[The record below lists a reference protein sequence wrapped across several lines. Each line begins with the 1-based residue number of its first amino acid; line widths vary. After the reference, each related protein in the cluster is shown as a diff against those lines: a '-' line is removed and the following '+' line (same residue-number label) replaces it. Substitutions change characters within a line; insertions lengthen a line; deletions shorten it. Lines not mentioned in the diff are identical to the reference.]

1 MINMKKK
8 TILLT
13 TLLMVF
19 SASSDAY
26 EIHPDGFKNI
36 PAKSGVQYSG
46 ALMQWSVWEASDQ
59 KDVFKLPFSHIAA
72 ATTDSGDPSLTDK
85 DFKSLDISNS
95 ASGLLKSHYQN
106 RPFDIPETQVQAEA
120 VYTSK
125 IQMGFPKTGAVESYN
140 LDKLVRDLINSD
152 RPHKYSQ
159 VSPKWVHNFLPN
171 FYAAKEQISDSAKYF
186 LVSINAGSYNCPVLD
201 FALKRDDGAL
211 VDLKNDPYIFTI
223 VKISEVKDLS
233 SIPSLEK
240 GAKKAFVQEI
250 IYGTSFIRSGK
261 NIISF
266 YEEDGASKIIS
277 QNAIVVSDRVMSV
290 PQVFVNA
297 LSLSKLETLKAGA
310 TAIGSALPGQS
321 SDEKFV
327 VTNEN
332 TEIVLSS
339 SNECGVGLGL
349 GIASYTFNLAAS
361 IVKGV
366 SE

>member
-1 MINMKKK
+1 MKKN
-8 TILLT
+8 TILLA
-13 TLLMVF
+13 TLLLVF
-19 SASSDAY
+19 SASSEAY
-26 EIHPDGFKNI
+26 EIHPEGFENI
-36 PAKSGVQYSG
+36 PASSGVQYSG
-46 ALMQWSVWEASDQ
+46 ELMQWSVWEASDE
-59 KDVFKLPFSHIAA
+59 KNNFELPFSHIAA
-72 ATTDSGDPSLTDK
+72 ATKDSGDPGLTDK
-85 DFKSLDISNS
+85 DFDSLEISKS

-125 IQMGFPKTGAVESYN
+125 IQMGFQKTNAVKSYN
-140 LDKLVRDLINSD
+140 LDKLVQDLISSD
-152 RPHKYSQ
+152 KPHKYSQ
-159 VSPKWVHNFLPN
+159 VSSKWVHNFLPN
-171 FYAAKEQISDSAKYF
+171 FYSAKEQISDSALYF
-186 LVSINAGSYNCPVLD
+186 LVSINAGGYNCPVLD

-240 GAKKAFVQEI
+240 GVKKAFVQEI

-266 YEEDGASKIIS
+266 YDEGDTSKIIS
-277 QNAIVVSDRVMSV
+277 QNAIVVSDRVMAV
-290 PQVFVNA
+290 PQIFVNA
-297 LSLSKLETLKAGA
+297 LSLSRLETLKAGVNA
-310 TAIGSALPGQS
+310 LTSSVPGSTS
-321 SDEKFV
+321 EENFV

-332 TEIVLSS
+332 TEITTPH

-361 IVKGV
+361 IVKGI
-366 SE
+366 SK